1 MSNPCINCVSRKVVR
16 EVLADINERKGY
28 SQLWDEIDQEIKD
41 ELTDSLFGVVKRVLE
56 SEGFEGED
64 IARKVLGD

>member
-41 ELTDSLFGVVKRVLE
+41 ELTDSLFGVVKIVLE
-56 SEGFEGED
+56 SEGL
-64 IARKVLGD
+64 K